1 MKEATGKNETMTK
14 LIQKQQ
20 TSQPTENLANE
31 IKVELRSIVRQWDK
45 LHKPLRCSEKVNVP
59 EGSSYYRIEGAQ
71 SYEEFHELLLRFA
84 GSVWQLK
91 DRFKLWVKTK
101 GLELR
106 DTISDGKQVQTS
118 IEKMVEKSL
127 NLLLCADLYN
137 TKKHGKLKY
146 PRTNYAPILNGIS
159 LNTSKSG
166 VIGINYD
173 GQASKTGDIIA
184 TNPEPVPCRVEI
196 LSGDGKY
203 CFGDAVVVI
212 TRGFGYWIPFIIQSG
227 ILKKDT
233 ESKWIADNLSRIE
246 EYIIKTSPFK
256 SDENVINLNNQ
267 K

>member
-1 MKEATGKNETMTK
+1 MSIEEAVGKNETMAK

-31 IKVELRSIVRQWDK
+31 IKVELRSIIRQWDK
-45 LHKPLRCSEKVNVP
+45 LHKPLRCSEKVNIP

-71 SYEEFHELLLRFA
+71 SYEEFHELLLCFA

-101 GLELR
+101 G
-106 DTISDGKQVQTS
+106 SDGKQVQTS

-137 TKKHGKLKY
+137 IKKHGKLKY
-146 PRTNYAPILNGIS
+146 PRTHYAPILNSIS
-159 LNTSKSG
+159 FNTSKSG

-173 GQASKTGDIIA
+173 GQASKTSDIVA
-184 TNPEPVPCRVEI
+184 TNPEPVPYRVEI

-203 CFGDAVVVI
+203 CFGNAVVVI
-212 TRGFGYWIPFIIQSG
+212 TRGFGHWIPFIIQSG

-246 EYIIKTSPFK
+246 EYIRKTSPFK
-256 SDENVINLNNQ
+256 SEENVINLGNQ